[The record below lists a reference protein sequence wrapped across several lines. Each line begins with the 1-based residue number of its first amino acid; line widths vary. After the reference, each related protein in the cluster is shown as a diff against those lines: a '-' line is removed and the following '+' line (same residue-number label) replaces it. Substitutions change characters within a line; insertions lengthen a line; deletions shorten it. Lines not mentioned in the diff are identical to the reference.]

1 MAAGGGRCGSDFAG
15 AGRPTGQ
22 FFATDPSTVRPGR
35 LSVGFDSI
43 LFSRLACADGSHGPR
58 RGFFTD

>member
-1 MAAGGGRCGSDFAG
+1 MAAGGGRRGSEFDVAG

-43 LFSRLACADGSHGPR
+43 LFSRLACAAR